1 MERYQKE
8 KIENAVRDILE
19 AVGEDIHREGLIE
32 TPARVAN
39 MYEEIFSS
47 VTKNKFEENKVFS
60 SLNEEDMVIVKDIG
74 FYSMCEHHLLPF
86 FGKVHIAYIPAGK
99 KVSGLS
105 KLARMVDFC
114 AKRPNVQENMTIQIA
129 ELLKEEVR
137 PAGIAVSIEAEHL
150 CMAMRGIKA
159 SGSTTKTF
167 HYEGYFKNDPL
178 LRQEF
183 LEALR

>member
-8 KIENAVRDILE
+8 KIENAVRDILK

-167 HYEGYFKNDPL
+167 HYEGNFKNDPL

>member
-1 MERYQKE
+1 MERDQKE

-19 AVGEDIHREGLIE
+19 AIGEDIHREGLIE

-47 VTKNKFEENKVFS
+47 VSKTKFEENKVFS
-60 SLNEEDMVIVKDIG
+60 SLNEQDMVIVKDIQ

-86 FGKVHIAYIPAGK
+86 FGKAHIAYIPTDN

-105 KLARMVDFC
+105 KLARMVDYC

-129 ELLKEEVR
+129 ELLREEVR
-137 PAGIAVSIEAEHL
+137 PAAIAVSIEAEHL

-167 HYEGYFKNDPL
+167 HYEGMFKSDPL

-183 LEALR
+183 LQALQ